1 MSPINVFKRVFDDDN
16 IFNDYVSTITGLQLE
31 DMVNPKRK
39 LAIRFATQMRNVK
52 SWWSPTHIAQRVA
65 GTDTVQVLNKLFGP
79 TTYAGT

>member
-1 MSPINVFKRVFDDDN
+1 
-16 IFNDYVSTITGLQLE
+16 
-31 DMVNPKRK
+31 MVNPKRK